1 MRLQLTFVFLFSIS
15 SLIAQQ
21 GTPSDSLSTGKR
33 KLDRTEVDFLFSYY
47 HQEGNNSA
55 VTGGTGTEK
64 LSDYASVIIVN
75 VPVRKD
81 HTISADFG
89 ASYYTSASSDNIN
102 PYTVSSAS
110 SDNLVFKL
118 DVTSSFKDT
127 INNSERGFKLGV
139 THQNNFGGI
148 RAGGFYSKQ
157 SRDKNRELKVQGSIN
172 IDKWALYYSI
182 SKLYPV
188 ELKGQG
194 DLVDTDKRYSYN
206 FSLAYKQ
213 ILTRRLQMQLAGEL
227 IYQTGLL
234 STPFHRVYFVEQDQP
249 KLEKLPA
256 HRIRFPLTLR
266 MNYFMFDRLIV
277 RSLYR
282 FYDDDFGLRAHT
294 VNLELPF
301 KVTSFFSLYP
311 FYNYHVQTA
320 AQYFQGYKEH
330 HLTENYYTSDY
341 DLSSLSSYEVG
352 AGIFYAPVYNI
363 ATFRRNKK
371 DRHAI
376 TLRKWELR
384 YAYYRRSTGLYAN
397 IVSTHFGFTF

>member
-1 MRLQLTFVFLFSIS
+1 MRLQLTVVFFLSGAALF
-15 SLIAQQ
+15 AQQ
-21 GTPSDSLSTGKR
+21 NAPTDSLSAGRR

-64 LSDYASVIIVN
+64 LSDYASIIVVN
-75 VPVRKD
+75 VPVRSN
-81 HTISADFG
+81 HNVEVDFG
-89 ASYYTSASSDNIN
+89 TSYYTSASSDNIN

-118 DVTSSFKDT
+118 DVTSSFHDT
-127 INNSERGFKLGV
+127 VNHSVSGFKAGV

-157 SRDKNRELKVQGSIN
+157 SRDKNRELKVQGGIS

-188 ELKGQG
+188 ELKNQG
-194 DLVDTDKRYSYN
+194 DLVNTDKRYSYN

-213 ILTRRLQMQLAGEL
+213 ILTRRLQMQLAGEM

-256 HRIRFPLTLR
+256 HRLRFPLTLR
-266 MNYFMFDRLIV
+266 MNYFMFDRLII

-282 FYDDDFGLRAHT
+282 FYDDDFGLEAHT
-294 VNLELPF
+294 INLELPF
-301 KVTSFFSLYP
+301 KVTNFFSLYP
-311 FYNYHVQTA
+311 FYNYHTQTA
-320 AQYFQGYKEH
+320 ARYFQEYKEH
-330 HLTENYYTSDY
+330 TLSEPYYTSDY
-341 DLSSLSSYEVG
+341 DLSSLSSYEIGGGVY
-352 AGIFYAPVYNI
+352 YAPVYNI
-363 ATFRRNKK
+363 ITIKRQNKK
-371 DRHAI
+371 HNIA
-376 TLRKWELR
+376 LRKWELR

>member
-1 MRLQLTFVFLFSIS
+1 MRLQLTFVFLFSLS
-15 SLIAQQ
+15 SLLAQQ
-21 GTPSDSLSTGKR
+21 GSSPDSLSSGQR

-64 LSDYASVIIVN
+64 LSDFASIIIVN

-81 HTISADFG
+81 HTIGVDFG
-89 ASYYTSASSDNIN
+89 TSYYTSASSDNIN

-118 DVTSSFKDT
+118 DVTSSFKDSV
-127 INNSERGFKLGV
+127 NNSASGFKAGV

-172 IDKWALYYSI
+172 VDKWALYYSI

-206 FSLAYKQ
+206 FSLAFKQ
-213 ILTRRLQMQLAGEL
+213 ILTRRLQMQLAGEM
-227 IYQTGLL
+227 IYQAGLL
-234 STPFHRVYFVEQDQP
+234 STPFHRVYFTEQDQP

-266 MNYFMFDRLIV
+266 MNYFMFDRLVV

-282 FYDDDFGLRAHT
+282 FYDDDFGLQAHT

-301 KVTSFFSLYP
+301 KVTNFFSLYP

-320 AQYFQGYKEH
+320 ARYFQGYKEH

-341 DLSSLSSYEVG
+341 DLSALNSYEVG

-363 ATFRRNKK
+363 ATIRRHKK
-371 DRHAI
+371 TRHAI
-376 TLRKWELR
+376 ALRKWELR

>member
-1 MRLQLTFVFLFSIS
+1 MRLQLTIVFFFSLSALF
-15 SLIAQQ
+15 AQQ
-21 GTPSDSLSTGKR
+21 GTDSLSTGKR

-55 VTGGTGTEK
+55 VTGGIGTEK
-64 LSDYASVIIVN
+64 LSDDASIVVVN
-75 VPVRKD
+75 VPVRSN
-81 HTISADFG
+81 HNVEVDFG
-89 ASYYTSASSDNIN
+89 TSYYTSASSDNIN

-118 DVTSSFKDT
+118 DVTSSFTDT
-127 INNSERGFKLGV
+127 VNNSASGFKVGI

-172 IDKWALYYSI
+172 VDKWALYYSI

-188 ELKGQG
+188 ELKNQG

-213 ILTRRLQMQLAGEL
+213 ILTKRLQMQLAGEM
-227 IYQTGLL
+227 IFQTGLL

-256 HRIRFPLTLR
+256 HRLRFPLTLR
-266 MNYFMFDRLIV
+266 MNYFMFDRLII

-282 FYDDDFGLRAHT
+282 FYDDDFGLQAHT
-294 VNLELPF
+294 INVELPF
-301 KVTSFFSLYP
+301 KVTNFFSVYP
-311 FYNYHVQTA
+311 FYNYHTQTA
-320 AQYFQGYKEH
+320 ARYFHGYKEH
-330 HLTENYYTSDY
+330 TFNETYYTSDY
-341 DLSSLSSYEVG
+341 DLSSLNSYEIG
-352 AGIFYAPVYNI
+352 AGIYYAPVYNI
-363 ATFRRNKK
+363 ITIK
-371 DRHAI
+371 RHQKRHSIA
-376 TLRKWELR
+376 LRKWELR

-397 IVSTHFGFTF
+397 IVSTHLGFTF